1 MIAMSFSFS
10 DLNLRDVS
18 VSSGGGLKPGDHI
31 CRVKDAEW
39 VSTKSNG
46 RAVKV
51 TYESTERAGSI
62 MQWINVY
69 LPASP
74 EGQRIG
80 REQIKTLAVFGGHP
94 DPDNLGMHGLASLK
108 GLVIGLHIEASTYMK
123 DGVRKNSSEIKYM
136 FDAKSG
142 EASSQ
147 PAGSAVEQNQLDD
160 EIPF

>member
-1 MIAMSFSFS
+1 
-10 DLNLRDVS
+10 
-18 VSSGGGLKPGDHI
+18 
-31 CRVKDAEW
+31 
-39 VSTKSNG
+39 
-46 RAVKV
+46 
-51 TYESTERAGSI
+51 
-62 MQWINVY
+62 
-69 LPASP
+69 
-74 EGQRIG
+74 
-80 REQIKTLAVFGGHP
+80 
-94 DPDNLGMHGLASLK
+94 MHGLASLK